1 MPHSAIDTNFYH
13 PLPFYSQAVEGALK
27 KGQLKRVTGSG
38 MSGTFSLVDG
48 AQKTGGKYED
58 AIEDAIIANNAPKD
72 ASVAKLRDYLGEYYK
87 VWTCSSFVYI
97 LKARILKVRSN
108 YRRSTRPT

>member
-1 MPHSAIDTNFYH
+1 MTLITISH
-13 PLPFYSQAVEGALK
+13 SQAVEGALK
-27 KGQLKRVTGSG
+27 KGQLKRVTGAG

-87 VWTCSSFVYI
+87 VWTCSSFVY
-97 LKARILKVRSN
+97 
-108 YRRSTRPT
+108 